1 MNSVKIFQIEA
12 YEVMQINL
20 VLGAAV
26 AEALVQ
32 PSIPSLE
39 ARQKEWL
46 KRVHCNHYHL
56 HDDYKRKNEI
66 KTSYTEMRLLKK
78 RNIAKSFC

>member
-1 MNSVKIFQIEA
+1 M
-12 YEVMQINL
+12 MQINL

-46 KRVHCNHYHL
+46 KQVYCNHYHL

-66 KTSYTEMRLLKK
+66 KTSYTERRLLKK
-78 RNIAKSFC
+78 KKYCKEFLLVCPKIDPSMR